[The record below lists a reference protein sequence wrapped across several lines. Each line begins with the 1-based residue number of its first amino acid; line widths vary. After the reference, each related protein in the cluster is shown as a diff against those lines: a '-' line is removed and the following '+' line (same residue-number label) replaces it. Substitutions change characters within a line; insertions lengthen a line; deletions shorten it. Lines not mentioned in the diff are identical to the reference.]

1 MITLSKAWQDN
12 VPECS
17 IGVLCLENCHNQS
30 DHPALAAAR
39 ADLVQDLVSEL
50 GPLDR
55 KSLREMPVYSAYDA
69 FYRRFRKTYHVQ
81 LQLESVIHKG
91 KSIFSPSAL
100 VSVMF
105 MAELKTGLLTAAH
118 DLDVI
123 SGKLTADVASGN
135 ETFIRMDGSDQ
146 VLKEGDLFIHD
157 EQGVL
162 SSVIYGP
169 DRRTQIRAATSTAV
183 YTTYGPPGISRDQ
196 IREQLEILEG
206 YARIF
211 APDLDRVALQ
221 VL

>member
-1 MITLSKAWQDN
+1 MITLSKAWKEME
-12 VPECS
+12 PES
-17 IGVLCLENCHNQS
+17 FVGVLCLDNCPNQP
-30 DHPALAAAR
+30 DHPDLAAAR
-39 ADLVQDLVSEL
+39 SGLVRDLIKQL

-55 KSLREMPVYSAYDA
+55 KSIREMPVYAAYDG

-118 DLDVI
+118 DMDVV
-123 SGKLTADVASGN
+123 SGELTADVSDGT
-135 ETFIRMDGSDQ
+135 ESYIRLDGSDQ
-146 VLKEGDLFIHD
+146 LLKEGDLFIYD
-157 EQGVL
+157 EQGIL

-169 DRRTQIRAATSTAV
+169 DRRTQIRTDTRKAV
-183 YTTYGPPGISRDQ
+183 YTTYAPPGINQ
-196 IREQLEILEG
+196 AQVLEQLEILEK

-211 APDLDRVALQ
+211 APDLERVFLK

>member
-1 MITLSKAWQDN
+1 MITLSKTWLEMEPD
-12 VPECS
+12 CS
-17 IGVLCLENCHNQS
+17 VGLLCLENCPNLP
-30 DHPALAAAR
+30 DHPELAAAR
-39 ADLVQDLVSEL
+39 SDLVQELIMEL

-55 KSLREMPVYSAYDA
+55 KSIRELPVYKAYDA
-69 FYRRFRKTYHVQ
+69 FYRSFKKTYHVQ

-118 DLDVI
+118 DLDVV
-123 SGKLTADVASGN
+123 SGMMTANVSEGT
-135 ETFIRMDGSDQ
+135 ESYIRLDGSDQ
-146 VLKEGDLFIHD
+146 LLKKGDLFIHD
-157 EQGVL
+157 EKGIL

-169 DRRTQIRAATSTAV
+169 DKRTQIRTDTHTAA
-183 YTTYGPPGISRDQ
+183 YTTYAPPGISKDQ
-196 IREQLEILEG
+196 VHDQLEILEK

-211 APDLDRVALQ
+211 APDLDRVLLQ